1 MKKNNNKKTASGSF
15 KRNPKDK
22 NRVDFSRPASAD
34 ILSMIRSKQND
45 HTPFFQFEEDN
56 DGEGPEFHNFEEVHM
71 VVTSMGLYREIMEE
85 IEHENDPKVLK
96 AFFADRLGVILEGVP
111 DGMASAIDCRIKG
124 IEE

>member
-1 MKKNNNKKTASGSF
+1 VKKKPKNIRELGSF

-34 ILSMIRSKQND
+34 ILSMIRSKKND
-45 HTPFFQFEEDN
+45 HTPFFQFEEDHE
-56 DGEGPEFHNFEEVHM
+56 DEGPYFHNFEEVHM